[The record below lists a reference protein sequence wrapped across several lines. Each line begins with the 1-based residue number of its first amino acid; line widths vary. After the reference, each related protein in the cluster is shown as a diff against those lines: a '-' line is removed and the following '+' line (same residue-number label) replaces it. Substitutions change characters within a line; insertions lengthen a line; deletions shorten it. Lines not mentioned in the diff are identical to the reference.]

1 MTLRVSV
8 TRARLAMVGT
18 WKWAVGR
25 KGRRC
30 SKKIENT
37 THQEA
42 TGKQQLERNIF
53 AYMQTHGRRGALK
66 FATSTLHFKTE

>member
-1 MTLRVSV
+1 MRVSV

-30 SKKIENT
+30 SKEIENTT

-42 TGKQQLERNIF
+42 MGKQQLERNIF
-53 AYMQTHGRRGALK
+53 AYIQTD
-66 FATSTLHFKTE
+66 T